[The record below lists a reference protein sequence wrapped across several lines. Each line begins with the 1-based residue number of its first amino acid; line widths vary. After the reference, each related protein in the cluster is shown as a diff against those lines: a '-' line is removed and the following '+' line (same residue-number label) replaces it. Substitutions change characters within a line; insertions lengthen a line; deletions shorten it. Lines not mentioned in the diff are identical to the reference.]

1 MNYLKEI
8 IGFERLAELKSL
20 GAPERVVWY
29 ALMSIANTLGW
40 PETFNVPNVTLQS
53 KTGLSRNDV
62 YIARNKLSQKGF
74 IEYKAS
80 TGNRAPSYGLIST
93 INTQTDTQINTQTD
107 TQTDTQTQH
116 KLIHKP
122 IHKPVPY
129 SKLNKTKLNEEDGA
143 RDAFTVTDEEAQAH
157 REMIDRIEAKAK
169 SYGLPFATGDIDK
182 ALDLAGE
189 YTEEWLLAA
198 IDRCSD
204 RTNRNWGIVKGILRS
219 WKEGGGMD
227 KGYREEVS
235 VNWA

>member
-8 IGFERLAELKSL
+8 VGFERLAELKSL

-40 PETFNVPNVTLQS
+40 PETFNVPNVTMQS

-74 IEYKAS
+74 IEYRAS
-80 TGNRAPSYGLIST
+80 TGNKAPNYSLIST
-93 INTQTDTQINTQTD
+93 INTQTD

-116 KLIHKP
+116 KPIHKP

-129 SKLNKTKLNEEDGA
+129 SKQNETKPNKEDAA

-169 SYGLPFATGDIDK
+169 DYGLPFATGDIAK
-182 ALDLAGE
+182 AINLAGE
-189 YTEEWLLAA
+189 YTEDWLLQA

-204 RTNRNWGIVKGILRS
+204 RTSRNWGMVKGILRS
-219 WKEGGGMD
+219 WQENGGID
-227 KGYREEVS
+227 DAYQNKQEEPK
-235 VNWA
+235 WA